1 MLGIIVKLSDCLVVI
16 IIRYDL
22 FKCCYEL
29 ALDDSS
35 DEDPFIFKL
44 CCLFFSFSALLCCPL
59 NCLHSLFPWKVLQ
72 LWLDQV
78 KYLCLTVAFLQQMQ
92 RHEA

>member
-1 MLGIIVKLSDCLVVI
+1 MLGIIVKLSDCLVT
-16 IIRYDL
+16 IIRYNL
-22 FKCCYEL
+22 LKCCYKL

-44 CCLFFSFSALLCCPL
+44 CCLCFFSFSALLCCHL
-59 NCLHSLFPWKVLQ
+59 NCLHSLFPWKLLQ